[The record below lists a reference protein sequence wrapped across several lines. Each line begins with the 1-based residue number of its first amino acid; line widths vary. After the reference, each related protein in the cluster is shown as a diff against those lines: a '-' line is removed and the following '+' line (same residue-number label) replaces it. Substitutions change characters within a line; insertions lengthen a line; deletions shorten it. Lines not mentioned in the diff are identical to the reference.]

1 MCFRLSILDVT
12 EVFVLKYCPLCLNI
26 TSKSETEMFSINN
39 QRQMFPETRHATCHQ
54 RSSNRSSPAAGETS
68 LANHKAKKSNNP
80 QNNSGLSQYIWTSAV
95 HIKIM
100 SSTTDAYFHST
111 TERTPN
117 LWLLL
122 VVNHYTSDSLWK
134 IWLVESIH
142 WQSVHNSLWTWHD
155 KCNICCRYCIYHVKF
170 NVCLVTTPLGVFSSK
185 TKWLNNLL
193 LFVRMNYVKNV

>member
-1 MCFRLSILDVT
+1 MRVQMLQMLSMFNSWYVCFRLSILDVT

-26 TSKSETEMFSINN
+26 TSNSETEMFSINN

-80 QNNSGLSQYIWTSAV
+80 QNNSGLCQYIWTSAV
-95 HIKIM
+95 HINIM

-122 VVNHYTSDSLWK
+122 VFS
-134 IWLVESIH
+134 
-142 WQSVHNSLWTWHD
+142 NS
-155 KCNICCRYCIYHVKF
+155 
-170 NVCLVTTPLGVFSSK
+170 
-185 TKWLNNLL
+185 
-193 LFVRMNYVKNV
+193 YVMVLIFC